1 MMQLGTSVL
10 VALITAGGYVMV
22 AWINGNNKQQQKE
35 IANNLEKITN
45 QMQSIQEEV
54 KRTNKLAELNVESI
68 RHSQQFLLYDAMER
82 ALKRGYTTTA
92 EIREIGA
99 LFKNYED
106 RGGNGS
112 IHDMHE
118 KFMTL
123 GIHDYL

>member
-1 MMQLGTSVL
+1 MMQLGSSVL

-82 ALKRGYTTTA
+82 ALKSEKLVRYLKIMKIVAVMVLSMTCT
-92 EIREIGA
+92 
-99 LFKNYED
+99 KN
-106 RGGNGS
+106 
-112 IHDMHE
+112 
-118 KFMTL
+118 L
-123 GIHDYL
+123 

>member
-1 MMQLGTSVL
+1 MMQLGSSVL

-54 KRTNKLAELNVESI
+54 KRTNESTELNIESI
-68 RHSQQFLLYDAMER
+68 RHTQRFLLYDAMER

-106 RGGNGS
+106 LGGNGA

-118 KFMTL
+118 KFITL